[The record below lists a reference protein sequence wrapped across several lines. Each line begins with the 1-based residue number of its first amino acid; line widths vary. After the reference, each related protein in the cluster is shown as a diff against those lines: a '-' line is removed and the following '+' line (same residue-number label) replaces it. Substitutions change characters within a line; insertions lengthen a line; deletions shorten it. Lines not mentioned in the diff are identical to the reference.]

1 MAEAGDTMEKI
12 ATDEMERLRSI
23 GKVQNYIKDKDT
35 AKLRQ
40 AAMLT
45 QMDGEMK
52 LRRETVVKRL
62 KIEQNCVLLISLK
75 YSFSSLTRGGIQ
87 VEQVR
92 SWEGRA
98 NMLGAHSILHIKY
111 TESYSSYINIY

>member
-23 GKVQNYIKDKDT
+23 GEVQNYIKDKDA

-52 LRRETVVKRL
+52 LRRETVAKRL
-62 KIEQNCVLLISLK
+62 KIEQK
-75 YSFSSLTRGGIQ
+75 R
-87 VEQVR
+87 EAQVR
-92 SWEGRA
+92 S
-98 NMLGAHSILHIKY
+98 
-111 TESYSSYINIY
+111 